1 MCLIFP
7 YWLDSDCSS
16 PTLVWPPHLHSDVI
30 SIWNASPPGW
40 SCNSTTPH
48 SLHWSLFLQAY
59 FQRRLLFLSPP
70 PLFFSGLPDPLVPVL
85 VSRYFLWLHAGLD
98 LQGWI
103 FRVGV
108 FLSALCLHRGK
119 MVLEFGCI
127 GPGIIWPLSVIN
139 TNIKLSTMF
148 TKHNIKTIKYLYN
161 RILKW

>member
-1 MCLIFP
+1 MLDFSLLVRFWLFFP
-7 YWLDSDCSS
+7 DPRLTSTSS
-16 PTLVWPPHLHSDVI
+16 LRCHLHLECLSSRVVMQFHHSSQPALI
-30 SIWNASPPGW
+30 PVPPGMFPE
-40 SCNSTTPH
+40 TT
-48 SLHWSLFLQAY
+48 SLPFPSSSLLFWTPRPTGACFSFSLF
-59 FQRRLLFLSPP
+59 
-70 PLFFSGLPDPLVPVL
+70 PVA
-85 VSRYFLWLHAGLD
+85 SCSLD

-108 FLSALCLHRGK
+108 FLSALCLLPGK

-148 TKHNIKTIKYLYN
+148 TKHNIKTIKHLYN